1 MKKDIFV
8 CAAKGLF
15 RAVLEWFC
23 LNVVL
28 VLWHLI
34 LKGGAV

>member
-1 MKKDIFV
+1 MKKDILV

-15 RAVLEWFC
+15 RAVLKWFC

-28 VLWHLI
+28 VLWSLI
-34 LKGGAV
+34 LKGGKV